1 MKSVERRRLGRRFVE
16 KRRHGRRFV
25 DGDDLGGGSS
35 TGQRSRRRC
44 TGEKIPSIFRRFLS
58 SSSFFSLHV
67 TKSIDHSS
75 ISSKSVNEITMEIW
89 CHQDFVPST
98 WFHRFG
104 SKTRCI
110 RKTRERG
117 RTWNQINVIRDK
129 AMVVPGVEGEP
140 VSLPEPATEAI
151 AAAFGQWLLHKKN
164 VGSRKLRVSV
174 GHDSRISAPTLLEAV
189 SRGLGLSGL
198 DVVQSAAVDSSGREF
213 NRNRLIALLSAI
225 FLEQIRVSGFG
236 GWFLLRL
243 SLHDPFL
250 PLNIEAQSEDD
261 AVKLGLVVANAVK
274 EFNALDTSALSS
286 LTRS

>member
-1 MKSVERRRLGRRFVE
+1 GKKSHLF
-16 KRRHGRRFV
+16 F
-25 DGDDLGGGSS
+25 
-35 TGQRSRRRC
+35 
-44 TGEKIPSIFRRFLS
+44 I
-58 SSSFFSLHV
+58 SFFHLLPSSLCMLRNR
-67 TKSIDHSS
+67 SITHSS
-75 ISSKSVNEITMEIW
+75 ISSKSINEITMEIW

-129 AMVVPGVEGEP
+129 AMVAVPGVEGEP

>member
-1 MKSVERRRLGRRFVE
+1 
-16 KRRHGRRFV
+16 
-25 DGDDLGGGSS
+25 
-35 TGQRSRRRC
+35 
-44 TGEKIPSIFRRFLS
+44 
-58 SSSFFSLHV
+58 
-67 TKSIDHSS
+67 
-75 ISSKSVNEITMEIW
+75 MEIW

-129 AMVVPGVEGEP
+129 AMVG
-140 VSLPEPATEAI
+140 
-151 AAAFGQWLLHKKN
+151 
-164 VGSRKLRVSV
+164 LR
-174 GHDSRISAPTLLEAV
+174 
-189 SRGLGLSGL
+189 
-198 DVVQSAAVDSSGREF
+198 SAAVDSSGREF